1 MKNREDIK
9 IVIMSATLD
18 AGKFQNYF
26 DDAPLIVSNE
36 DIHMKHMY
44 LYINTFNTHTHV
56 LSPPLSLSLPLS
68 VYRVYLVGLTLL
80 RYFTLQSQRETI
92 LKPPLEPSFK
102 SISAKRLKEMSYY
115 F

>member
-36 DIHMKHMY
+36 DTQH
-44 LYINTFNTHTHV
+44 TRTHV

-92 LKPPLEPSFK
+92 LKPPLELLFK
-102 SISAKRLKEMSYY
+102 SISAKRLKETSYY